1 MLGIFNLIMG
11 LYEDGSLLFF
21 ELFELDYFILI
32 FYIGKISDYGGLNL
46 LIGGISGE
54 YVLRYLEYLLNC
66 ERNYVKLEFIEFIY
80 FINLEYYKIYL
91 QEYMQI
97 FTLTNTL

>member
-1 MLGIFNLIMG
+1 M
-11 LYEDGSLLFF
+11 
-21 ELFELDYFILI
+21 
-32 FYIGKISDYGGLNL
+32 
-46 LIGGISGE
+46 
-54 YVLRYLEYLLNC
+54 R
-66 ERNYVKLEFIEFIY
+66 EFIEFIY